1 MTLEEMR
8 KLKPGDAIRHK
19 GDANGYI
26 VTANYLSR
34 VTAVRTADIT
44 NPAEWDL
51 APQPNKIEEKINW
64 IPAGV
69 KLPDAETT
77 VLVIVSN
84 ENEPC
89 WPAYI
94 SENDQWFYADGTP
107 IVNDSPV
114 YWAHMPGGPFSDPII
129 DDLSQ

>member
-69 KLPDAETT
+69 RVSWIGKDGVCKL
-77 VLVIVSN
+77 
-84 ENEPC
+84 
-89 WPAYI
+89 
-94 SENDQWFYADGTP
+94 FYE
-107 IVNDSPV
+107 SKRRRPV
-114 YWAHMPGGPFSDPII
+114 GCKSLGLGD
-129 DDLSQ
+129 